1 MLAAISH
8 DLRTPITSLR
18 LQAEFVEDEDT
29 RTKILAVPDEMQ
41 RMTEDTL
48 AFIREDM
55 RQEAT
60 RPVDLHALVDSVAAD
75 LADLGP

>member
-1 MLAAISH
+1 MS
-8 DLRTPITSLR
+8 

-29 RTKILAVPDEMQ
+29 RTKIPAVLDEMQ

-60 RPVDLHALVDSVAAD
+60 RTVDLHALVDSVAAD
-75 LADLGP
+75 LADLGR